1 VSITDTVRHGTTT
14 ETVRHVAT
22 RIGPQEAG
30 NHRFPWGAD
39 FGGGKVNG
47 WLQEKKVFFSLFGGG
62 GLGLSQGELPGE
74 SF

>member
-1 VSITDTVRHGTTT
+1 M
-14 ETVRHVAT
+14 
-22 RIGPQEAG
+22 
-30 NHRFPWGAD
+30 NHRVPWGAD

-47 WLQEKKVFFSLFGGG
+47 WLQEKKMFCFLFGGG